1 MELCCPRPAQP
12 APRAPR
18 TTAATPLAPR
28 RARPA
33 RLPPLRSPRAPHGC
47 RHSARP
53 TPRAPRSAAAA
64 PLAPRPARLPP
75 LRSPHAA
82 RAPLGCRR
90 SARPAPRAPRTT
102 DAPAPL
108 AQHGRRHS
116 APREH
121 SEQEVAEGGLGQNVA
136 RVRTARAQDGARRRG
151 RPWSLHRRSSGMGNG
166 REASRWRTIRRPT
179 CSLGPRHRG
188 GGRHGGRLARFR
200 GWRPPRRGSGGASR
214 CRAIAGGA
222 GAGWWFDGRRRGG
235 VVLDPTTSAGSFLL
249 QVRGDTGVARRE
261 LQLVG
266 IAAMLIACKYEE
278 IWAAEV
284 GDFISIAD
292 NYYSRQQI
300 LSMEKNILNSMAWNL
315 TVPTPYVPGALP
327 NMIFFFAEMAL
338 MEYELVTV
346 RPSLLAASAVY
357 AARCTLKRSPIWTE
371 TLKHHSGLAEPQLL
385 TNTFLLQVVKYLIVA
400 FDIVNSVHE
409 QGNTALHIAAFRGHL
424 PVVEA
429 LMTAS
434 PSLIS
439 ARNEVGDTFLHMAL
453 TGFRTLGFRRLDR
466 QMELTKHLVSGSIMD
481 VSDVINVQNDDG
493 RTVLHLAVVGNL
505 HSSLVELLMTVPS
518 IDLNVRDS
526 NDMTPLD
533 LLKKQPHTASS
544 EILIKELILAGGIS
558 NSRYHE
564 TRSAIASQL
573 KMHHIVGSPGTS
585 FRISDAEIF
594 LHAGIDASGVSERT
608 RTRTTS
614 FSSVGKSAELVTLG
628 PGIKRL
634 NSMQSAARHLKV
646 LLR

>member
-1 MELCCPRPAQP
+1 
-12 APRAPR
+12 
-18 TTAATPLAPR
+18 
-28 RARPA
+28 
-33 RLPPLRSPRAPHGC
+33 
-47 RHSARP
+47 
-53 TPRAPRSAAAA
+53 
-64 PLAPRPARLPP
+64 
-75 LRSPHAA
+75 
-82 RAPLGCRR
+82 
-90 SARPAPRAPRTT
+90 
-102 DAPAPL
+102 
-108 AQHGRRHS
+108 
-116 APREH
+116 
-121 SEQEVAEGGLGQNVA
+121 
-136 RVRTARAQDGARRRG
+136 
-151 RPWSLHRRSSGMGNG
+151 
-166 REASRWRTIRRPT
+166 
-179 CSLGPRHRG
+179 
-188 GGRHGGRLARFR
+188 
-200 GWRPPRRGSGGASR
+200 
-214 CRAIAGGA
+214 
-222 GAGWWFDGRRRGG
+222 
-235 VVLDPTTSAGSFLL
+235 
-249 QVRGDTGVARRE
+249 
-261 LQLVG
+261 
-266 IAAMLIACKYEE
+266 
-278 IWAAEV
+278 
-284 GDFISIAD
+284 
-292 NYYSRQQI
+292 
-300 LSMEKNILNSMAWNL
+300 
-315 TVPTPYVPGALP
+315 
-327 NMIFFFAEMAL
+327 
-338 MEYELVTV
+338 
-346 RPSLLAASAVY
+346 
-357 AARCTLKRSPIWTE
+357 
-371 TLKHHSGLAEPQLL
+371 
-385 TNTFLLQVVKYLIVA
+385 
-400 FDIVNSVHE
+400 
-409 QGNTALHIAAFRGHL
+409 
-424 PVVEA
+424 
-429 LMTAS
+429 MTAS